1 MYLSGEISGQREI
14 MSQFLIS
21 WFLGWKENIM
31 FCHTRYLPNLISCCW
46 SSCWGEQYLLD
57 CCSKL
62 HPDLTPEV
70 SVQLQVIYGGWR
82 VYHFILM
89 LLLKINTYLL
99 RTWSP
104 PWLNGEI
111 NDVLPC
117 VQGGTKTPFRKY
129 NIQSQVSANL
139 TPRYP
144 RSAKVFLKFLLSS
157 VTSCTFNGWCLN
169 KITFQFCCW
178 NSHINSHIY
187 IFCAAWF

>member
-70 SVQLQVIYGGWR
+70 GGWR

-99 RTWSP
+99 RTWSL

-111 NDVLPC
+111 NPQYLHLFWRAALCARWD
-117 VQGGTKTPFRKY
+117 K
-129 NIQSQVSANL
+129 N
-139 TPRYP
+139 
-144 RSAKVFLKFLLSS
+144 
-157 VTSCTFNGWCLN
+157 
-169 KITFQFCCW
+169 TFQEIQH
-178 NSHINSHIY
+178 SITSVSKPYTKIS
-187 IFCAAWF
+187 